1 MTRWWASRLPRRAR
15 PASAMM
21 ACAAWKSSAVIS
33 GSWAMVSDQTQLLAW
48 FQRIRV
54 S

>member
-1 MTRWWASRLPRRAR
+1 
-15 PASAMM
+15 M

-33 GSWAMVSDQTQLLAW
+33 GSWAMMSDHTQLLAW